1 MNHASQRDLTVEG
14 LLHDLKNVFETMH
27 EASDLL
33 AGDPKWKSLAAILRR
48 AANHGSRI
56 AGSLREPAPAPV
68 EFAAVLAASIQFTED
83 CLATVRARQI
93 AFFSHLPPGLSVPGP
108 APVWERI
115 LTNLFL
121 NAARMLAAGKGEIRV
136 TAVEQGNEVEICI
149 ADNGPGFP
157 PELLDR
163 VFEPHVST
171 DRRHQGLGLHIVASL
186 LSQWGGTAAAANRE
200 GGGAVV
206 TLRLPRP

>member
-1 MNHASQRDLTVEG
+1 MDPASHRDLTVEG

-33 AGDPKWKSLAAILRR
+33 AGDPQWKDLAAILRR
-48 AANHGSRI
+48 AADHGARI

-68 EFAAVLAASIQFTED
+68 EFADVLAASIQFTED
-83 CLATVRARQI
+83 CLAAVRARQI
-93 AFFSHLPPGLSVPGP
+93 RFFSSLPPGLSVPGP

-121 NAARMLAAGKGEIRV
+121 NAARMLPAGKGEIHV
-136 TAVEQGNEVEICI
+136 TAAEREREVEIRI
-149 ADNGPGFP
+149 GDNGPGFSA
-157 PELLDR
+157 ELLHR

-186 LSQWGGTAAAANRE
+186 LSQWGGSASAANRE
-200 GGGAVV
+200 GGGAEV
-206 TLRLPRP
+206 TLRLPRL